1 MDKHTGQLETYD
13 MTTPED
19 NVLETDVPELEFPE
33 EECAT
38 EVYNNIYEKLFGP
51 HTGHLFQEILYSQ
64 LILPDNDERGQGN
77 TDSITVYIKVNFG
90 YVIK

>member
-38 EVYNNIYEKLFGP
+38 E
-51 HTGHLFQEILYSQ
+51 EILYSQ